1 MRQNSASKR
10 NRGQT
15 KAVLKPERKK
25 FNIHV
30 PEGEN
35 IANFDAD
42 PGMESMYLNSSKG
55 KHITASFDQ
64 NVGEAFEKQDNLS
77 KIDDHTVT
85 NVQSSSKNSKASG
98 HVSEMLMKECCF
110 SKKYIN
116 RRIIELQ
123 STHKKLVSD
132 HFILKYQFQN
142 FCTDF
147 SKTIADGIEDVAAR
161 FDVKSQL
168 EYAARQPVK
177 RSQAI
182 NLAESGSKT
191 EVFEVEVQ
199 PLDEGY
205 RKKQKI
211 SSRIKDCNE
220 EPDKQTRS
228 ETSLYLE
235 DDDIIFSEEDLRHM
249 DESAEKN
256 CVQFQKLSSQFAEY
270 IFEGKIEEM
279 PKRFDTKAARH
290 NMAVQLYKYANE
302 KPELQLD
309 L

>member
-1 MRQNSASKR
+1 MTSTRSKSKSRQKCKRRRQNSASKR

-35 IANFDAD
+35 LRVNLIKATSEERQQHYTFGLYDDIHVQRVEDSEDDVEPDPLIRTPRVNKKHQVVASNILDIRTEGRIAKIANFDAD
-42 PGMESMYLNSSKG
+42 PGMESMHLNSSNG

-98 HVSEMLMKECCF
+98 HVSEMLMK
-110 SKKYIN
+110 
-116 RRIIELQ
+116 
-123 STHKKLVSD
+123 
-132 HFILKYQFQN
+132 
-142 FCTDF
+142 
-147 SKTIADGIEDVAAR
+147 
-161 FDVKSQL
+161 
-168 EYAARQPVK
+168 
-177 RSQAI
+177 
-182 NLAESGSKT
+182 LAESGSKT

-249 DESAEKN
+249 DESAEKK
-256 CVQFQKLSSQFAEY
+256 CVQFQKLSSQVQFVFR
-270 IFEGKIEEM
+270 IKIE
-279 PKRFDTKAARH
+279 
-290 NMAVQLYKYANE
+290 
-302 KPELQLD
+302 
-309 L
+309 

>member
-1 MRQNSASKR
+1 MTSTRSKSKSRQKCKRRRQNSASKR

-35 IANFDAD
+35 ISNLDAN
-42 PGMESMYLNSSKG
+42 PGMESMHLNSSKG

-64 NVGEAFEKQDNLS
+64 NVGEAFDNQDNLS

-85 NVQSSSKNSKASG
+85 NVQSSSKTSKASG
-98 HVSEMLMKECCF
+98 HVPEMLMKECCF

-168 EYAARQPVK
+168 ESAARQPVK

-182 NLAESGSKT
+182 NVIGG
-191 EVFEVEVQ
+191 Q
-199 PLDEGY
+199 PLDEGC

-211 SSRIKDCNE
+211 SCRIKDCND

-228 ETSLYLE
+228 EASLYLL

-256 CVQFQKLSSQFAEY
+256 CVQSQKVSSHVQFV
-270 IFEGKIEEM
+270 FRKKIE
-279 PKRFDTKAARH
+279 
-290 NMAVQLYKYANE
+290 
-302 KPELQLD
+302 
-309 L
+309 

>member
-1 MRQNSASKR
+1 MTSTRSKSKSRQKCKRRRQNSASKR

-35 IANFDAD
+35 ISNLDAD
-42 PGMESMYLNSSKG
+42 PGMESMHLSSSKG

-64 NVGEAFEKQDNLS
+64 NVGEAFDNQDNPS

-85 NVQSSSKNSKASG
+85 NVQSSSKTSKASG
-98 HVSEMLMKECCF
+98 HVPEMLMK
-110 SKKYIN
+110 
-116 RRIIELQ
+116 
-123 STHKKLVSD
+123 
-132 HFILKYQFQN
+132 
-142 FCTDF
+142 
-147 SKTIADGIEDVAAR
+147 
-161 FDVKSQL
+161 
-168 EYAARQPVK
+168 
-177 RSQAI
+177 
-182 NLAESGSKT
+182 LAESGSKT

-211 SSRIKDCNE
+211 SCRIKDCND

-228 ETSLYLE
+228 ETSLYLL

-256 CVQFQKLSSQFAEY
+256 CVQSQKVSSQFAEY

-279 PKRFDTKAARH
+279 LKRFDTKAARH

-302 KPELQLD
+302 KPESQLD